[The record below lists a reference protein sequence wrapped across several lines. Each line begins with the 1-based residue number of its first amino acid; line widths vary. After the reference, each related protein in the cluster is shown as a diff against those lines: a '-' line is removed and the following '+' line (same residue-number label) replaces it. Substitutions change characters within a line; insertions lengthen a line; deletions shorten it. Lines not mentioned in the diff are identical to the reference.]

1 MTPAR
6 WRQVEELFDSAVGL
20 EPARRAPFLGAAC
33 AGDEELRREVES
45 MLAWDERA
53 GGFLESP
60 ALEMVEIS
68 IEGEPRSVPAQLA
81 CGERLGPYRI
91 IAPLGAGGMG
101 EVYSATDT
109 RLQRTVAIKL
119 LPRQFSQDA
128 QALERFQ
135 REAHAASAL
144 NHPNIC
150 TLHDIGEHE
159 GRPFL
164 VMELLEGQ
172 TLKERLAEGALP
184 AAELLNIALQVAGA
198 LAAAHAKGIV
208 HRDIKPA
215 NIFLAGP
222 ASGHPGLAKILDFG
236 LAKLL
241 SEPRQAVDTTGEPAA
256 PWTAELTITQPGT
269 CVGTAPY
276 MSPEQI
282 RGEAIDAR
290 SDLFS
295 LGAALYQAATGAP
308 PFQGE
313 TRAEIANAI
322 LNEVPTAP
330 RRLNAGLSRELERIV
345 LKALEK
351 EPARRF
357 QSAPE
362 LQAELARCQRA
373 REASGR
379 RRWMWRIA
387 ASALVVLGA
396 ILYATWPWGTAPEPE
411 IRRLAVL
418 PLHNLSG
425 SPDRDHL
432 ADGISDTIAGDLAK
446 LPGLRVIS
454 RASASQY
461 KGTKKKAS
469 EIGRELKV
477 DAIIE
482 GSIAGA
488 AQRLQV
494 RVQLTRASTD
504 EPVWAESFDLDL
516 RAIEKVQREV
526 GRTVARELRLRL
538 SPSEEARLA
547 KVGTNSREAFEAYL
561 RGRHYWAK
569 RTEEDIR
576 RAVTYFRT
584 AIDAD
589 PAYAAAHAALADCYN
604 QLATVLVGQSPA
616 HYRALAIAT
625 AKRAIEIDDQLAE
638 GHAALGFAKLY
649 DWDWAGAELELRRTL
664 ELNPSYASARVW
676 HATSLSIRQRFDEGI
691 AEVERAR
698 ELDPL
703 SLITQTQ
710 VGWIYKFAG
719 RDEEA
724 IAQYQRALAVDPNYP
739 WALYQLGGSYINTGR
754 FKEAVDI
761 LERAV
766 VASKD
771 NPAMIG
777 SLGEAYALAGR
788 RTEAKRLLAR
798 LERMSTERYVT
809 PIAAAWICLG
819 LDDRD
824 CVFHYLEKGFQER
837 SNFIA
842 FLSVAPSPKLYPAV
856 RSDPRFR
863 DLVRRL
869 GYERN

>member
-1 MTPAR
+1 VTPER
-6 WRQVEELFDSAVGL
+6 WRQVGELFDSVARL
-20 EPARRAPFLGAAC
+20 EPARRASFLAAAC

-53 GGFLESP
+53 GRFLES
-60 ALEMVEIS
+60 AAVKMMEACTES
-68 IEGEPRSVPAQLA
+68 EPRSMPAQLA
-81 CGERLGPYRI
+81 CSERLGPYRI
-91 IAPLGAGGMG
+91 VALRGAGGMG
-101 EVYSATDT
+101 EVYSAMDT
-109 RLQRTVAIKL
+109 RLDRMVAIKL
-119 LPRQFSQDA
+119 LPRQLSQDA
-128 QALERFQ
+128 EALERFQ
-135 REAHAASAL
+135 REARAASAL

-150 TLHDIGEHE
+150 TLYDIGERE
-159 GRPFL
+159 GQPFL
-164 VMELLEGQ
+164 VMELLEGH
-172 TLKERLAEGALP
+172 TLKERLADGALP
-184 AAELLNIALQVAGA
+184 EAELLNIASQVAGA

-215 NIFLAGP
+215 NVFIAG
-222 ASGHPGLAKILDFG
+222 GVAKILDFG

-241 SEPRQAVDTTGEPAA
+241 SEPREAAEATGAPAA
-256 PWTAELTITQPGT
+256 DRPVKLTVTRPGT
-269 CVGTAPY
+269 CMGTAPY
-276 MSPEQI
+276 MSPEQV
-282 RGEAIDAR
+282 RGEAVDAR

-295 LGAALYQAATGAP
+295 LGATLYQAATGSP
-308 PFQGE
+308 PFQGG
-313 TRAEIANAI
+313 TRTEIANAI
-322 LNEVPTAP
+322 LNEVPVAP
-330 RRLNAGLSRELERIV
+330 RRLKADLSRGLERTV

-351 EPARRF
+351 DPARRY
-357 QSAPE
+357 QSALE
-362 LQAELARCQRA
+362 LQTDLGRCQRA

-379 RRWMWRIA
+379 RRWIGRIA
-387 ASALVVLGA
+387 ASALVALGA
-396 ILYATWPWGTAPEPE
+396 ILYATWPWGAEPQPE

-418 PLHNLSG
+418 PLNNLTG
-425 SPDRDHL
+425 NPGQDPL
-432 ADGISDTIAGDLAK
+432 ADGISDTVAGDLAR

-454 RASASQY
+454 RASAAQY

-488 AQRLQV
+488 GPHLQVRLQV
-494 RVQLTRASTD
+494 SRASTG
-504 EPVWAESFDLDL
+504 EPVWAESFELDL

-538 SPSEEARLA
+538 SPFEAARVA

-561 RGRHYWAK
+561 RGRHYWSK
-569 RTEEDIR
+569 RTEEDIQ
-576 RAVTYFRT
+576 RAVSYFRT

-589 PAYAAAHAALADCYN
+589 PAYAGAYAGLADCYN
-604 QLATVLVGQSPA
+604 QLATVLVGQSPT
-616 HYRALAIAT
+616 HYRTLAIAT

-649 DWDWAGAELELRRTL
+649 NWEWAGAELELRRAL

-676 HATSLSIRQRFDEGI
+676 HASSLIIRQRFDEGI

-710 VGWIYKFAG
+710 VGWMYKFAG

-724 IAQYQRALAVDPNYP
+724 IAQYLKVLAVDPSYP
-739 WALYQLGGSYINTGR
+739 WALYQLGGSYVNTGR
-754 FKEAVDI
+754 LKEAMEV
-761 LERAV
+761 LEKAV

-771 NPAMIG
+771 NPAMLG

-788 RTEAKRLLAR
+788 RAEAQRLLAR
-798 LERMSTERYVT
+798 LGRMSTERYVT
-809 PIAAAWICLG
+809 PIAPATICLG
-819 LDDRD
+819 LGETD
-824 CVFHYLEKGFQER
+824 CYFRYLEKAFEER
-837 SNFIA
+837 SNYVA
-842 FLSVAPSPKLYPAV
+842 YLSVAPPAKLYSAL
-856 RSDPRFR
+856 RRDPRFQEM
-863 DLVRRL
+863 LRRL

>member
-1 MTPAR
+1 
-6 WRQVEELFDSAVGL
+6 
-20 EPARRAPFLGAAC
+20 
-33 AGDEELRREVES
+33 
-45 MLAWDERA
+45 
-53 GGFLESP
+53 
-60 ALEMVEIS
+60 
-68 IEGEPRSVPAQLA
+68 
-81 CGERLGPYRI
+81 
-91 IAPLGAGGMG
+91 
-101 EVYSATDT
+101 
-109 RLQRTVAIKL
+109 
-119 LPRQFSQDA
+119 
-128 QALERFQ
+128 
-135 REAHAASAL
+135 
-144 NHPNIC
+144 
-150 TLHDIGEHE
+150 
-159 GRPFL
+159 
-164 VMELLEGQ
+164 ELLEGQ
-172 TLKERLAEGALP
+172 TLKERLAGGALP
-184 AAELLNIALQVAGA
+184 EAELLNVALQVAGA

-215 NIFLAGP
+215 NIFLGP
-222 ASGHPGLAKILDFG
+222 ASGHPGLTKILDFG

-241 SEPRQAVDTTGEPAA
+241 SEPRQTAEATAEPAA
-256 PWTAELTITQPGT
+256 ERPAELTVTQPGT
-269 CVGTAPY
+269 CLGTAPY

-295 LGAALYQAATGAP
+295 LGATLYQAATGAR
-308 PFQGE
+308 PFQGG
-313 TRAEIANAI
+313 TRAETANAI
-322 LNEVPTAP
+322 LKEVPVAP
-330 RRLNAGLSRELERIV
+330 RQLNAGLSRELERIL

-351 EPARRF
+351 EPARRY
-357 QSAPE
+357 QSALD
-362 LQAELARCQRA
+362 LQADLARCQRA

-379 RRWMWRIA
+379 QRWIWRIA
-387 ASALVVLGA
+387 ASALVALGA
-396 ILYATWPWGTAPEPE
+396 ILWATWPWGAAPEPV

-418 PLHNLSG
+418 PLHNLT
-425 SPDRDHL
+425 DNADQDHL

-461 KGTKKKAS
+461 KGTRKKAS
-469 EIGRELKV
+469 EVGRELKV
-477 DAIIE
+477 DAVIE

-488 AQRLQV
+488 GQRLQV
-494 RVQLTRASTD
+494 RVQLTRTGTD

-526 GRTVARELRLRL
+526 ERTVARELRLRL

-569 RTEEDIR
+569 RTEEDIQ
-576 RAVTYFRT
+576 RAVTCFRA

-589 PAYAAAHAALADCYN
+589 PAYAAAYAALADCYN

-616 HYRALAIAT
+616 HYRALAIAS
-625 AKRAIEIDDQLAE
+625 AKKAIEIDDQLAE

-649 DWDWAGAELELRRTL
+649 DWDWAGAELELRRAL

-676 HATSLSIRQRFDEGI
+676 HASSLIIRQRFDEGI

-710 VGWIYKFAG
+710 VGWMYKLAG

-724 IAQYQRALAVDPNYP
+724 IAQYLKVLAVDPNYP

-754 FKEAVDI
+754 LKEAVDV
-761 LERAV
+761 LEKAV

-788 RTEAKRLLAR
+788 RVEAKRLLAR

-809 PIAAAWICLG
+809 PAAIAYVCLG
-819 LDDRD
+819 LRD
-824 CVFHYLEKGFQER
+824 TDCYFRYLDKAFEER
-837 SNFIA
+837 SNYVA
-842 FLSVAPSPKLYPAV
+842 YLSVTPSAKLYAAV
-856 RSDPRFR
+856 RSDPRFQEM
-863 DLVRRL
+863 LRRL
-869 GYERN
+869 GYER

>member
-20 EPARRAPFLGAAC
+20 ERTRRAPFLAAAC
-33 AGDEELRREVES
+33 SGDEELRREVES

-53 GGFLESP
+53 GRFLESP
-60 ALEMVEIS
+60 AGEMVEATS
-68 IEGEPRSVPAQLA
+68 EGEPRSVPAQLA
-81 CGERLGPYRI
+81 CGDRLGPYRI
-91 IAPLGAGGMG
+91 VAPLGAGGMG

-109 RLQRTVAIKL
+109 RLDRMVAIKL

-150 TLHDIGEHE
+150 TLYDIGEHA
-159 GRPFL
+159 GQPFL

-172 TLKERLAEGALP
+172 TLKERLAGAALP
-184 AAELLNIALQVAGA
+184 EAELLNIALQVAGA
-198 LAAAHAKGIV
+198 LAAANAKGII

-215 NIFLAGP
+215 NIFLTG
-222 ASGHPGLAKILDFG
+222 GLAKVLDFG

-241 SEPRQAVDTTGEPAA
+241 SEPRQAAEATGEPAA
-256 PWTAELTITQPGT
+256 EGPAELTVTQPGS
-269 CVGTAPY
+269 CIGTAPY
-276 MSPEQI
+276 MSPEQV

-295 LGAALYQAATGAP
+295 LGATLYQAATGAP

-322 LNEVPTAP
+322 LNEVPAAP
-330 RRLNAGLSRELERIV
+330 RQLNAGLSRELGRIV
-345 LKALEK
+345 VKALEK
-351 EPARRF
+351 DAARRY
-357 QSAPE
+357 QSALE
-362 LQAELARCQRA
+362 LQADLARCQRA

-379 RRWMWRIA
+379 RRWTWRIA
-387 ASALVVLGA
+387 AAALVALGA
-396 ILYATWPWGTAPEPE
+396 ILYATWPWGAAPEPE

-446 LPGLRVIS
+446 LPRLRVIS

-488 AQRLQV
+488 GQRLQV
-494 RVQLTRASTD
+494 RLQVTRARTD
-504 EPVWAESFDLDL
+504 EAVWAESFDLDL
-516 RAIEKVQREV
+516 GALEKVQREV

-547 KVGTNSREAFEAYL
+547 KVGTNSREAFETYL

-569 RTEEDIR
+569 RTEEDIQ
-576 RAVTYFRT
+576 RAVTYFRA

-589 PAYAAAHAALADCYN
+589 PAYAAAYAGLADCYN

-616 HYRALAIAT
+616 HYRGLAIAT
-625 AKRAIEIDDQLAE
+625 AKRAVEIDDQLAE

-649 DWDWAGAELELRRTL
+649 GWDWAGAELELRLAL

-676 HATSLSIRQRFDEGI
+676 HASSLIIRQRFDEGI

-710 VGWIYKFAG
+710 VGWMYGFAG

-724 IAQYQRALAVDPNYP
+724 IAQYLKVLAVEPNYP
-739 WALYQLGGSYINTGR
+739 WALYQLGGSYLNTGR
-754 FKEAVDI
+754 LKEAVEV
-761 LERAV
+761 LEKAV

-771 NPAMIG
+771 NPAMLG

-788 RTEAKRLLAR
+788 RAEAKRLLAR

-809 PIAAAWICLG
+809 PIAPAAVCLG
-819 LDDRD
+819 LGDTDGYFR
-824 CVFHYLEKGFQER
+824 YLDKAFEER
-837 SNFIA
+837 SNYVA
-842 FLSVAPSPKLYPAV
+842 YLSVSPPPKLYGAV
-856 RSDPRFR
+856 RSDPRFQEM
-863 DLVRRL
+863 VRRL